1 MHMSRKANKKKSRVH
16 ASLLSP
22 LRRLYPHVEVIPLDK
37 RGREIPSSVRV
48 SVNLDYYTIEE
59 AERLAFSL

>member
-1 MHMSRKANKKKSRVH
+1 MPRKSNKKKSRAV
-16 ASLLSP
+16 ASFLSP

-48 SVNLDYYTIEE
+48 SVNLDYYSIED
-59 AERLAFSL
+59 AERMAFSL

>member
-1 MHMSRKANKKKSRVH
+1 MSRNSNRKKSRVH

-22 LRRLYPHVEVIPLDK
+22 LRRLYPHVEVIPLDR

-48 SVNLDYYTIEE
+48 SVNLDYYSIED
-59 AERLAFSL
+59 AERMAFSL

>member
-1 MHMSRKANKKKSRVH
+1 MARKSNKKKSRVH

-48 SVNLDYYTIEE
+48 SVSLDYYSIED
-59 AERLAFSL
+59 AERMAFSL